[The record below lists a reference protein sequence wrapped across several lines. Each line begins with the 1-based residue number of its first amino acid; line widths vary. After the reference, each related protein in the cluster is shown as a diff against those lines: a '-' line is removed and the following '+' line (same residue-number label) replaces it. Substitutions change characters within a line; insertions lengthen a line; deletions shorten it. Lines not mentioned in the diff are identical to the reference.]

1 MDFGFNP
8 ASKDE
13 PIVFGARRPGHN
25 SRSVSLESV
34 LRWIE
39 FMKSRGIKRVVCL
52 LPKSQLDYYEGIPG
66 GLLKLYN
73 NEFGEENVLSAP
85 VEDFHLPEPNKLKQ
99 ILDFLKNS
107 DKMKEKV
114 VVHCSGGLGRTGVVL
129 AAWLAHGRGLSEKE
143 ALEAVIA
150 TGRNPY
156 EAVECGNATEED
168 LKALLTIKSID

>member
-1 MDFGFNP
+1 
-8 ASKDE
+8 
-13 PIVFGARRPGHN
+13 
-25 SRSVSLESV
+25 
-34 LRWIE
+34 
-39 FMKSRGIKRVVCL
+39 MKSRGIKRVVCL
-52 LPKSQLDYYEGIPG
+52 LPKSQLDYYKGIPG